1 MKKCVNTY
9 DPQGEILVEADNL
22 EKIYPLYFRRSD
34 RIREAFSPFGRSFHR
49 EFRAL
54 SGISFRVRRG
64 ECVGI
69 IGRNG
74 AGKSTLLKLLAG
86 VTGPSTGSVRM
97 RGTVS
102 SLLELGAGFQPD
114 RTGRENL
121 RLNLALMGRSG
132 REAEQLIPGI
142 LEFAD
147 IGDFIDQPVRNYS
160 SGMFV
165 RLAFSMAVSVCPDI
179 LIIDEALTVG
189 DAIFQIKCYN
199 RIREMAEHAA
209 VLLVTHDMKTLTAFC
224 TRTMLLH
231 EGRLLFDGDTSR
243 AAVEYYRLC
252 QGIPVAGDDLLR
264 RVPEIP
270 FLPEG
275 FRMPPASCISGAQDV
290 RILRYWYQVNEK
302 PFAEICEEGNVID
315 IRLLVHAEH
324 PTDRLIAGYQVLDRC
339 GGEVFG
345 ETSLTSGFSDTC
357 LSGDAL
363 ISYRFIWPEVREGD
377 YFLTPGIGCGT
388 EVLKQTEQCWLNR
401 VIHLVNTTHGKLIYG
416 IFNVPMQ
423 QFAIR
428 NVRKESEQL

>member
-1 MKKCVNTY
+1 MDTDRNH
-9 DPQGEILVEADNL
+9 PQQEILVEAEDL
-22 EKIYPLYFRRSD
+22 EKIYPLFFRKTD
-34 RIREAFSPFGRSFHR
+34 RIREAFSFFGRPHHR

-54 SGISFRVRRG
+54 SGVSFRVRRG

-86 VTGPSTGSVRM
+86 VTGPSSGTVRLQ
-97 RGTVS
+97 GTVS

-114 RTGRENL
+114 RTGRENV
-121 RLNLALMGRSG
+121 RLNLALMGRSL
-132 REAEQLIPGI
+132 RETEQLLPGI

-165 RLAFSMAVSVCPDI
+165 RLAFSLAVSVCPDV

-189 DAIFQIKCYN
+189 DAIFQIKWYN
-199 RIREMAEHAA
+199 RIRKMAEHAA
-209 VLLVTHDMKTLTAFC
+209 VLLVTHDMKTLTSFC
-224 TRTMLLH
+224 TRTLLLH
-231 EGRLLFDGDTSR
+231 EGKLLFDGDTSR
-243 AAVEYYRLC
+243 AMVEYYRLC
-252 QGIPVAGDDLLR
+252 QGLPHAGDGSMR
-264 RVPEIP
+264 HA
-270 FLPEG
+270 PEG
-275 FRMPPASCISGAQDV
+275 SILPQGFRTPPASCISGAQDI

-302 PFAEICEEGNVID
+302 PFAEICEAGDVVS
-315 IRLLVHAEH
+315 IRLLVRAIR

-357 LSGDAL
+357 LRGDAL
-363 ISYRFIWPEVREGD
+363 ISYYFVWPEVREGD
-377 YFLTPGIGCGT
+377 YFLTPGIGCGK

-401 VIHLVNTTHGKLIYG
+401 VIHLVSTTRGKLIYG
-416 IFNVPMQ
+416 IFNVPIQ

-428 NVRKESEQL
+428 TVRTESEHL